1 MHNVH
6 IVQFVSLPTKQAKGS
21 RQKNGRFTV
30 SLAVRGAGVSSPGW
44 LGGKKNLKSGI
55 STLTA
60 NILANFHCFHQSG
73 AFLEP
78 AMHKFSEFV
87 EKLKK
92 IH

>member
-1 MHNVH
+1 MLHNVNH
-6 IVQFVSLPTKQAKGS
+6 LGSHYCKGADQITRVYNIRQGPRLTLKKSGGRTKY
-21 RQKNGRFTV
+21 
-30 SLAVRGAGVSSPGW
+30 
-44 LGGKKNLKSGI
+44 LKSGI

-60 NILANFHCFHQSG
+60 DISAKCHCFHQSG

-92 IH
+92 NSLT